1 MTTLAA
7 VLAFAHTV
15 WLVAQAVLAMTVLAM
30 TVLAATAAITYAA
43 ITATRW
49 GGAR

>member
-7 VLAFAHTV
+7 VLDFAHTV
-15 WLVAQAVLAMTVLAM
+15 WLVAQAVLAM

>member
-7 VLAFAHTV
+7 VLGLVHTV
-15 WLVAQAVLAMTVLAM
+15 WLVAQAVLAMAVL
-30 TVLAATAAITYAA
+30 VATAALTYTVITA
-43 ITATRW
+43 ATRW

>member
-7 VLAFAHTV
+7 VLAFVHTV
-15 WLVAQAVLAMTVLAM
+15 WLVAQAVLAM